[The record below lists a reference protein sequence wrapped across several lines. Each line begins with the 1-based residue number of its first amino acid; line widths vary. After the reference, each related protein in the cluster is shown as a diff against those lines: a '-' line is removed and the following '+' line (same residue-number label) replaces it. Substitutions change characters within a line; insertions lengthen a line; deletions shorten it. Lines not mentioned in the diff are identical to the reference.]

1 MKRRGFF
8 AKLAVVGTGAYVAMK
23 GVKAWAKELPS
34 SPSAKRKSGN
44 EEEIILPAFEK
55 DINVTI
61 DRALLD
67 RKTSRDF
74 DGEKTL
80 TREQISRLLWA
91 TTGVNRPDG
100 HHTTVPSAMAKYPVS
115 VYVALPDGA
124 FIYDPY
130 KHSLVKFKDEDI
142 RKKIPIQK
150 PHRSAAMTLVFVSDK
165 SKVSAGDHRWADY
178 EIGCMVQNLYLMAA
192 AMGLGSCVFGLVRF
206 DKAPRLLNLE
216 KNKSVRLGHAVGP
229 LIG

>member
-1 MKRRGFF
+1 MKRRWFF
-8 AKLAVVGTGAYVAMK
+8 TKLAAIGTGVYVTMK
-23 GVKAWAKELPS
+23 GVEAWARELPS
-34 SPSAKRKSGN
+34 SPSAKRKTENGD
-44 EEEIILPAFEK
+44 EIILPAFEK
-55 DINVTI
+55 DMNVSI
-61 DRALLD
+61 DQTLLD

-80 TREQISRLLWA
+80 TLEQISRLLWA
-91 TTGVNRPDG
+91 ATGVNRRDG

-115 VYVALPDGA
+115 VYVALPDGT

-130 KHSLVKFKDEDI
+130 KHSLVKFKDADI
-142 RKKIPIQK
+142 RRKIPIQK
-150 PHRSAAMTLVFVSDK
+150 PHKSAAMTLVFVSDK

-206 DKAPRLLNLE
+206 DSVPRLLNLE

-229 LIG
+229 LTG